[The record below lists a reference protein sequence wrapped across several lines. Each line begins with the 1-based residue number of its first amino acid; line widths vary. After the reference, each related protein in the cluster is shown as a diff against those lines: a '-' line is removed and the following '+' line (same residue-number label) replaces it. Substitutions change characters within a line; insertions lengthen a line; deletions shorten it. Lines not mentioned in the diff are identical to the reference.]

1 MLGDRHRMPA
11 SLSLGLFDIHQV
23 DPTDPAGSTEVF
35 ARRLED
41 LAYADE
47 LGFAVAF
54 TAERHFMP
62 TFRCPAPGAWLGAVS
77 QRTKRMRLG
86 VLAYTLPIHPPA
98 SLAEEVAVLDHLSGG
113 RLEVGVGLGHRPE
126 ELVALGVDPVGRIA
140 VFQERLAVL
149 RALWSGGQ
157 VKLETATT
165 LVREVAIHPLPL
177 QEPHPPLWY
186 AGTDPGAALWAAN
199 QGLNLAIGFAPTERL
214 RPTATAYAAARRADA
229 AVAAPAGRIALMR
242 HVYLAESDER
252 ALVEVTDDL
261 ARLHE
266 LRLDQ
271 HGRPAAESSEAARA
285 DRRAA
290 ARAGAEELIR
300 NEVMIIGGPETVAAA
315 LQRAWEALHLDL
327 FLANVYAMG
336 LDQERV
342 QRTLRLLMTEVAPR
356 LAEGDPSAATK

>member
-1 MLGDRHRMPA
+1 MST

-23 DPTDPAGSTEVF
+23 DPTDPAESAEIYE
-35 ARRLED
+35 RRLAD

-47 LGFAVAF
+47 LGFAIAF

-62 TFRCPAPGAWLGAVS
+62 TFRCPAPGAWLGAAS
-77 QRTKRMRLG
+77 QRTRRMRLG

-98 SLAEEVAVLDHLSGG
+98 ALAEEVAVLDHLTGG

-126 ELVALGVDPVGRIA
+126 ELLALGVDPAGRIA

-165 LVREVAIHPLPL
+165 LVRDVAIHPLPL

-214 RPTATAYAAARRADA
+214 RPTATAYAAARQAKTGEP
-229 AVAAPAGRIALMR
+229 APPGRIALMR
-242 HVYLAESDER
+242 HVCLAESDER
-252 ALVEVTDDL
+252 ALAEVTDDL

-266 LRLDQ
+266 LRLDH
-271 HGRPAAESSEAARA
+271 HGRPAAELSEAARA
-285 DRRAA
+285 DRRAS
-290 ARAGAEELIR
+290 ARAGAEDLIR
-300 NEVMIIGGPETVAAA
+300 NEVMILGGPETVAAA
-315 LQRAWEALHLDL
+315 LQQAREALHLDL

-336 LDQERV
+336 VNQERV
-342 QRTLRLLMTEVAPR
+342 QRTLRLLMSEVAPR
-356 LAEGDPSAATK
+356 LETADPPTDVGAAG